1 MRAFFY
7 RFGKL
12 IWRFMVI
19 FSFIVNIILLLVLL
33 GLGLLIFDI
42 KNNIATP
49 LITGLHSSF
58 VGLDQATI
66 DWTIPVGFNLPLD
79 LPVPINAS
87 TITSQ
92 VSQINGIPVSPIQGE
107 TVVTLTRDVPIQ
119 ITGAN
124 IVAPGLTVSGATVNI
139 SLPAGTQ
146 LPVSLDLA
154 IRVVSDVPI
163 STDVRA
169 VIPLDQTQLH
179 DVAENLRLLFEPL
192 ARIMTNLPNDFG
204 GAAQMVSNILAGQQQ
219 NLLAE
224 NAYTANPWPGYSRTA
239 GFGYSLYGVPVPASN
254 QPIETGIV
262 PIGGIPALD
271 SQLPDRSHLYEN
283 GTTPEQVNEQ
293 AINQINSETVIAPQF
308 YNGNVSDVYLEAQT
322 ATNDSQ
328 VIPPANNEQPP
339 SESPPVDNGAQ
350 PQTNSQSG
358 GDLGILPT
366 PQPGG

>member
-66 DWTIPVGFNLPLD
+66 DWTIPVGFSLPLN
-79 LPVPINAS
+79 LPVPINAN

-92 VSQINGIPVSPIQGE
+92 VTQIGGVPVSPIAGE
-107 TVVTLTRDVPIQ
+107 TVVRLTRDVPIQ

-124 IVAPGLTVSGATVNI
+124 IVAPGLTLSGATVNI
-139 SLPAGTQ
+139 SLPAGTE
-146 LPVSLDLA
+146 LPVALDLA
-154 IRVVSDVPI
+154 IRVVSEVPI

-169 VIPLDQTQLH
+169 VIPLSQTQLH

-192 ARIMTNLPNDFG
+192 ARIMTNLPDDFG
-204 GAAQMVSNILAGQQQ
+204 GAAQMVSNLLAGQQQ
-219 NLLAE
+219 NLLVE
-224 NAYTANPWPGYSRTA
+224 NAYTDNPWPGFSRTA
-239 GFGYSLYGVPVPASN
+239 GFGYSLFGVPVPASSR
-254 QPIETGIV
+254 PIDTGIV

-271 SQLPDRSHLYEN
+271 AQLPDRSHLYQN
-283 GTTPEQVNEQ
+283 GSTPEQVNRE
-293 AINQINSETVIAPQF
+293 AVEQINSRTVIAPAF
-308 YNGNVSDVYLEAQT
+308 YNGAVSQVYLGAQNP
-322 ATNDSQ
+322 TNDSQ
-328 VIPPANNEQPP
+328 ALPPAPTDEQQTAPP
-339 SESPPVDNGAQ
+339 P
-350 PQTNSQSG
+350 G
-358 GDLGILPT
+358 GDLGILAT

>member
-33 GLGLLIFDI
+33 VLGLLIFDI

-49 LITGLHSSF
+49 LIAGLHSSF
-58 VGLDQATI
+58 VGLDKATI
-66 DWTIPVGFNLPLD
+66 DWTIPVGFTLPLD
-79 LPVPINAS
+79 LPVPINAN

-92 VSQINGIPVSPIQGE
+92 VTQIGGVPVSPIAGE
-107 TVVTLTRDVPIQ
+107 TVVRLTRDVPIR

-124 IVAPGLTVSGATVNI
+124 IVAPGLTLSGATVNI
-139 SLPAGTQ
+139 SLPAGTE
-146 LPVSLDLA
+146 LPVALDLA
-154 IRVVSDVPI
+154 IRVVTEVPI

-169 VIPLDQTQLH
+169 VIPLNQTQLH

-204 GAAQMVSNILAGQQQ
+204 GAAQMVSNVLAGQQQ

-224 NAYTANPWPGYSRTA
+224 NAYTANPWPGFSRTA
-239 GFGYSLYGVPVPASN
+239 GFGYSLYGVPVPASS
-254 QPIETGIV
+254 QPIDTGIV

-271 SQLPDRSHLYEN
+271 AQLPDRSHLYQN
-283 GTTPEQVNEQ
+283 GSTPEQVNLQ
-293 AINQINSETVIAPQF
+293 AINQINSQTVIAPEF
-308 YNGNVSDVYLEAQT
+308 YNGGVSEVYLNAQNPT
-322 ATNDSQ
+322 SDSQ
-328 VIPPANNEQPP
+328 AIPPTNEEPNTEAPP
-339 SESPPVDNGAQ
+339 TSNDAGQETVPP
-350 PQTNSQSG
+350 SG

>member
-33 GLGLLIFDI
+33 VLGLLIFDI

-66 DWTIPVGFNLPLD
+66 DWTIPVGFSLPLD
-79 LPVPINAS
+79 LPVSINAS

-92 VSQINGIPVSPIQGE
+92 VTQINGAPVSPIPGE
-107 TVVTLTRDVPIQ
+107 TVVRLTRDVPIR

-124 IVAPGLTVSGATVNI
+124 ITAPGLTVSGATVNI
-139 SLPAGTQ
+139 SLPAGTE
-146 LPVSLDLA
+146 LPVALDLA
-154 IRVVSDVPI
+154 IRVVSDVPV

-169 VIPLDQTQLH
+169 VIPLSQTQLH

-204 GAAQMVSNILAGQQQ
+204 GAAQMVTDILAGQQQ

-224 NAYTANPWPGYSRTA
+224 NAYTASPWPGYSRTA
-239 GFGYSLYGVPVPASN
+239 GFGYSLFGIPVPASS

-271 SQLPDRSHLYEN
+271 SQLPDRSHLYQN
-283 GTTPEQVNEQ
+283 GSTPEQVNEQ
-293 AINQINSETVIAPQF
+293 AVNQINSQTVIAPQF
-308 YNGNVSDVYLEAQT
+308 YNGGVSEIYLEAQ
-322 ATNDSQ
+322 AASRSRL
-328 VIPPANNEQPP
+328 IPPASSEQPVT
-339 SESPPVDNGAQ
+339 EPPITNTDTGQQ
-350 PQTNSQSG
+350 PAPASG

>member
-19 FSFIVNIILLLVLL
+19 FSFIVNIILLVVLL
-33 GLGLLIFDI
+33 VLGLLIFDI

-49 LITGLHSSF
+49 LIAGLHSSF
-58 VGLDQATI
+58 VGLDKATI

-79 LPVPINAS
+79 LPVPINAN

-92 VSQINGIPVSPIQGE
+92 VTQIGGVPVSPIAGE
-107 TVVTLTRDVPIQ
+107 TVVRLTRDVPIQ

-124 IVAPGLTVSGATVNI
+124 IIAPGLTVSGATVNI
-139 SLPAGTQ
+139 SLPAGTE
-146 LPVSLDLA
+146 LPVALDLA
-154 IRVVSDVPI
+154 IRVTSSVPI

-169 VIPLDQTQLH
+169 VIPLNQTQLH

-204 GAAQMVSNILAGQQQ
+204 GAAQMVSNVLAGQQQ

-224 NAYTANPWPGYSRTA
+224 NAYTANPWPGFSRTA

-254 QPIETGIV
+254 QPIDTGIV

-271 SQLPDRSHLYEN
+271 AQLPDRSHLYQN
-283 GTTPEQVNEQ
+283 GSTPDQVNEQ
-293 AINQINSETVIAPQF
+293 AIGQINSQTVIAPAF
-308 YNGNVSDVYLEAQT
+308 YNGGVSEIYEEAL
-322 ATNDSQ
+322 NPSSDSQ
-328 VIPPANNEQPP
+328 VVPPVTNDQTNTESPPANDTSQQPP
-339 SESPPVDNGAQ
+339 PS
-350 PQTNSQSG
+350 SG
-358 GDLGILPT
+358 GDLGIVAT